1 MQFQTRSKGQVIT
14 DLASKVLRFPS
25 NHPERPRL
33 IRMIEGLR
41 AELREQDGRGRQHAR
56 TAEAV
61 TDQIALVERRRSP
74 RHRALLGAQIIFRD
88 GMCSMGCLIVGISP
102 TGATVRPND
111 IFVCPSKFVLKPR
124 FAAPRECEVV
134 WQKGDQLGVRYAQDG
149 SDRKRLPGWHA
160 D

>member
-14 DLASKVLRFPS
+14 DLAGKVLRFPS
-25 NHPERPRL
+25 NHTERPRL

-41 AELREQDGRGRQHAR
+41 AELREQEGRGRQRAR

-61 TDQIALVERRRSP
+61 TETDQIALVERRRSP
-74 RHRALLGAQIIFRD
+74 RHRALLGAQITFCD

-111 IFVCPSKFVLKPR
+111 IFHCPSKCTGR
-124 FAAPRECEVV
+124 T
-134 WQKGDQLGVRYAQDG
+134 
-149 SDRKRLPGWHA
+149 
-160 D
+160 